1 MKTSG
6 MFDMGSSGSLDNP
19 AENNRKS
26 YQKHI
31 RGNSESVVGINK
43 DAAGKKSKCWLI
55 NACFNSCIF
64 QRGVSSS
71 QCLF

>member
-43 DAAGKKSKCWLI
+43 DAAGKKSKC
-55 NACFNSCIF
+55 
-64 QRGVSSS
+64 
-71 QCLF
+71 